1 MWHNY
6 FLEFILEKYRVKRI
20 VGAFTYI
27 QRVYVLFISIIAFV
41 TRFLCFSQYLAVGL
55 VADKAEVCEKW
66 DTEMRWPAVQY
77 YDTTKMNKSLF
88 LWETTVPYSIAAVCA
103 ETSCSESSGCDDKE
117 RAKSHKWILSQ
128 IRPQSPSK

>member
-41 TRFLCFSQYLAVGL
+41 TRFLCFSQYLAMGL
-55 VADKAEVCEKW
+55 VADKAEVCEK
-66 DTEMRWPAVQY
+66 
-77 YDTTKMNKSLF
+77 
-88 LWETTVPYSIAAVCA
+88 
-103 ETSCSESSGCDDKE
+103 
-117 RAKSHKWILSQ
+117 
-128 IRPQSPSK
+128 